1 MPIFC
6 SLQILFLKYVYV
18 SDLNFGFETYF
29 VLYCVVSSIML
40 FAISRCV
47 SFVFTFLM
55 QLDDREMCTRYVI
68 NQWRQA
74 DPGVPV
80 LLCVPAFVAF
90 VYVHRVPHPDA
101 ISSSEPLY
109 KGKVR
114 KNNSINNKQLNFTS
128 AEYLLYTETRL

>member
-1 MPIFC
+1 
-6 SLQILFLKYVYV
+6 
-18 SDLNFGFETYF
+18 
-29 VLYCVVSSIML
+29 
-40 FAISRCV
+40 
-47 SFVFTFLM
+47 M

-74 DPGVPV
+74 DWTKQSPTRDPGVPV

-114 KNNSINNKQLNFTS
+114 KNNSINNKQLNFIS
-128 AEYLLYTETRL
+128 AEYLLYTETCL